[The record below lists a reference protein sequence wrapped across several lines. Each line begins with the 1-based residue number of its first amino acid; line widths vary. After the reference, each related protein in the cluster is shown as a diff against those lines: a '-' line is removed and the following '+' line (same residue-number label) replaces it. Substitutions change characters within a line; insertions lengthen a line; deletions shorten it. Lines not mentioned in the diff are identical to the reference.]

1 MHNIN
6 VKNWYV
12 ETYPTD
18 ELGQDIN
25 PKIEFTN
32 VLNTL
37 DNYSDIYD
45 LIGVGDSIIRE
56 RLFQKLSQITGQTY
70 TEIYDKWREA

>member
-1 MHNIN
+1 MNNIN

-25 PKIEFTN
+25 PEIEFTN

>member
-1 MHNIN
+1 MNNIN

-25 PKIEFTN
+25 PEIEFTN

-37 DNYSDIYD
+37 DNYRDIYD